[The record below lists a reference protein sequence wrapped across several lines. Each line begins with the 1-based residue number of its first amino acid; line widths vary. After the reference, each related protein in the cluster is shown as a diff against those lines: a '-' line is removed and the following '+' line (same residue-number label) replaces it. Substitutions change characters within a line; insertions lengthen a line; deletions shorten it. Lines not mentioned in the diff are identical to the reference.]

1 MDVANLTQALKPAVA
16 DKAREAPK
24 ADAEET
30 RTEKEE
36 SLRKTAQEFESVF
49 IAEMLSHAGLDKAV
63 AQSSGFGGEAF
74 SRMLID
80 TYADKLTEK
89 GGFGL
94 ADQIYR
100 QLKGQL
106 S

>member
-1 MDVANLTQALKPAVA
+1 MDIANLSLVLNPATA
-16 DKAREAPK
+16 DKVR
-24 ADAEET
+24 DAAET
-30 RTEKEE
+30 RAEKEE
-36 SLRKTAQEFESVF
+36 ALRQTAQEFESVF
-49 IAEMLSHAGLDKAV
+49 IAEMLSHAGFDKALSQD
-63 AQSSGFGGEAF
+63 AGFGGEAF
-74 SRMLID
+74 SRMLVE
-80 TYADKLTEK
+80 TYAEDLAEN